1 MDGKN
6 YLCSG
11 VPHCWLRKSG
21 PGAAIVIFLFTCLAT
36 ALNAQEMQPRA
47 YLPAPIG
54 VNFFGISY
62 SHNSGGLLFDP
73 SLPVEDAHVV
83 ATVGSFSLGQSLGVM
98 GRSAQVLAIVPYLPS
113 RHDRPPRR
121 GPSVPLPFRV
131 GRHGLPLC
139 HEHL

>member
-6 YLCSG
+6 GLGSR
-11 VPHCWLRKSG
+11 VPHRWLRESG
-21 PGAAIVIFLFTCLAT
+21 LGTAKVLFLFSCLAT

-54 VNFFGISY
+54 VNFFSTGY

-83 ATVGSFSLGQSLGVM
+83 ANVGTFAM
-98 GRSAQVLAIVPYLPS
+98 GSPSAQWGVRRRCSPS
-113 RHDRPPRR
+113 SRISKPT
-121 GPSVPLPFRV
+121 
-131 GRHGLPLC
+131 
-139 HEHL
+139 